1 NPNLSRH
8 LTIRNCTGN
17 GVRDLML
24 DQKYPKPPCELINT
38 DQ

>member
-1 NPNLSRH
+1 KSESLK
-8 LTIRNCTGN
+8 TFIRNCTGN